1 MPTRLRIA
9 VNQIRERIN
18 LRIYDS
24 KIAVVRTLRY
34 ISVPLSLLS
43 VAALIVSHGYA
54 LEPSET
60 ALVDILLKT
69 TIGFYIFKYFAE
81 LFYDFSP
88 AEYVRKSRFEFS
100 LMLYM
105 LVNIAAINIF
115 NFELT
120 AAIGNLLGVK
130 RFDELFMLLVQGY
143 FLVFVALELGKASR
157 LLPQMKLSPP
167 ALLAISFSLITL
179 LGAGL
184 LAMPEMSRLPNGLST
199 LDALFTS
206 VSAVCVTGLSTFDI
220 ATVLT
225 FKGKVILMVLIQLG
239 GLNFITFTSL
249 FALLANPG
257 IGTRYKSML
266 QASYSAESLET
277 SVQLTGQIVRFSL
290 LFEAVSAALLFIS
303 WGDQHF
309 ATVGDRIFHSLFHAI
324 SAFNNAGFSLYT
336 GGLAD
341 ASLLGNVPLGLV
353 IALTVVLGGLGF
365 RPIYEVFSYKALKH
379 RRSNPWVHF
388 SVNTKIA
395 VYAISILVP
404 LGALLFFIL
413 EQHGTLAGQSP
424 AMALYHSVFSSIT
437 TRTAGFNTIDFGAIG
452 LPTLL
457 VVMLFMFIG
466 GSSGSTA
473 GGVKT
478 STFALVFLNALGTIR
493 GRKRVELFR
502 QTIPVELLN
511 LALSVFLF
519 SASVVLLGIFTLS
532 ITDGHLG
539 LARIAFEELSA
550 FCTVGLSTGIT
561 SELSTSGKTILM
573 ISMLVGRV
581 GTVTLAFAL
590 TSKRKD
596 SQDYRYPNASVQVG

>member
-24 KIAVVRTLRY
+24 KVAVVKTLRY

-257 IGTRYKSML
+257 VGTRYKSML

-395 VYAISILVP
+395 VYAIAILVP

-437 TRTAGFNTIDFGAIG
+437 TRTAGFNTVDFGAIG

-519 SASVVLLGIFTLS
+519 SASVVLLGIFALS

>member
-184 LAMPEMSRLPNGLST
+184 LAMPEMSRLPNGLSA

-206 VSAVCVTGLSTFDI
+206 VSAVCVTGLSTYDI

-257 IGTRYKSML
+257 VGTRYKSML

-395 VYAISILVP
+395 VYAIAILVP

-437 TRTAGFNTIDFGAIG
+437 TRTAGFNTVDFGANG

-519 SASVVLLGIFTLS
+519 SASVVLLGIFALS

>member
-24 KIAVVRTLRY
+24 KVAVVKTLRY

-130 RFDELFMLLVQGY
+130 RFNELFMLLVQGY

-184 LAMPEMSRLPNGLST
+184 LAMPEMSRLPNGLSA

-206 VSAVCVTGLSTFDI
+206 VSAVCVTGLSTYDI

-257 IGTRYKSML
+257 VGTRYKSML

>member
-24 KIAVVRTLRY
+24 KIAVVKTLRY

-257 IGTRYKSML
+257 VGTRYKSML

-395 VYAISILVP
+395 VYAIAILVP

-424 AMALYHSVFSSIT
+424 AMAIYHSVFSSIT

-519 SASVVLLGIFTLS
+519 SASVVLLGIFALS

-573 ISMLVGRV
+573 ISMLIGRV

>member
-24 KIAVVRTLRY
+24 KVAVVKTLRY
-34 ISVPLSLLS
+34 LSVPLSLLS
-43 VAALIVSHGYA
+43 VAALIVSHGYQ
-54 LEPSET
+54 LEPSEK

-184 LAMPEMSRLPNGLST
+184 LAMPEMSRLPNGLSA

-257 IGTRYKSML
+257 VGTRYKSML

-395 VYAISILVP
+395 VYAIAILVP

-437 TRTAGFNTIDFGAIG
+437 TRTAGFNTVDFGAIG

-519 SASVVLLGIFTLS
+519 SASVVLLGIFALS

-573 ISMLVGRV
+573 ISMLIGRV

>member
-24 KIAVVRTLRY
+24 KVAVVKTLRY

-130 RFDELFMLLVQGY
+130 RFNELFMLLVQGY

-184 LAMPEMSRLPNGLST
+184 LAMPEMSRLPNGLSA

-341 ASLLGNVPLGLV
+341 ESLLGNVPLGLV

-395 VYAISILVP
+395 VYAIAILVP

-519 SASVVLLGIFTLS
+519 SASVVLLGIFALS

>member
-24 KIAVVRTLRY
+24 KVAVVKFLRY
-34 ISVPLSLLS
+34 LSVPLSLLS
-43 VAALIVSHGYA
+43 VSALIVSHGYQ
-54 LEPSET
+54 LGPSEK
-60 ALVDILLKT
+60 AIVDILLKT
-69 TIGFYIFKYFAE
+69 SIGFYIFKYFAE

-88 AEYVRKSRFEFS
+88 LEYVRKSRFEFS

-105 LVNIAAINIF
+105 LVNIASINFF

-120 AAIGNLLGVK
+120 AAIGNLLGVQ

-143 FLVFVALELGKASR
+143 FLVFIALELGKASR

-184 LAMPEMSRLPNGLST
+184 LAMPEMSRLPNGLSA

-206 VSAVCVTGLSTFDI
+206 VSAVCVTGLSTYDI

-257 IGTRYKSML
+257 VGTRYKSML

-309 ATVGDRIFHSLFHAI
+309 ATVGDRIFHSIFHAI
-324 SAFNNAGFSLYT
+324 SAFNNAGFSLYS

-341 ASLLGNVPLGLV
+341 TNLLGNVPLGLV

-395 VYAISILVP
+395 VYAIAILIP

-413 EQHGTLAGQSP
+413 EQHGTLAGKSP

-437 TRTAGFNTIDFGAIG
+437 TRTAGFNTVDFGAIG

-478 STFALVFLNALGTIR
+478 STFALVFINALGTIR

-519 SASVVLLGIFTLS
+519 SASVVLLGIFALS

-561 SELSTSGKTILM
+561 AELSTSGKTILM
-573 ISMLVGRV
+573 TSMLIGRV

-590 TSKRKD
+590 TSKRRD
-596 SQDYRYPNASVQVG
+596 SQDYRYPKASVQVG

>member
-24 KIAVVRTLRY
+24 KVAVVKTLRY

-184 LAMPEMSRLPNGLST
+184 LAMPEMSRLPNGLSA

-257 IGTRYKSML
+257 VGTRYKSML

-290 LFEAVSAALLFIS
+290 LFEAVSAALLFVS

-341 ASLLGNVPLGLV
+341 ENLLGNVPLGLV
-353 IALTVVLGGLGF
+353 IAFTVVLGGLGF

-395 VYAISILVP
+395 VYAVAILVP

-437 TRTAGFNTIDFGAIG
+437 TRTAGFNTVDFGAIG

-478 STFALVFLNALGTIR
+478 STFALVFINALGTIR

-519 SASVVLLGIFTLS
+519 SASVVLLGIFALS

-573 ISMLVGRV
+573 ISMLIGRV

>member
-24 KIAVVRTLRY
+24 KVAVVKTLRY

-88 AEYVRKSRFEFS
+88 QDYVRKSRFEFS

-167 ALLAISFSLITL
+167 ALLVISFSLITL

-257 IGTRYKSML
+257 VGTRYKSML

-290 LFEAVSAALLFIS
+290 LFEAVSAALLFVS

-395 VYAISILVP
+395 VYAIAILVP

-437 TRTAGFNTIDFGAIG
+437 TRTAGFNTVDFGAIG

-478 STFALVFLNALGTIR
+478 STFALVFINALGTIR

-519 SASVVLLGIFTLS
+519 SASVVLLGIFALS

-573 ISMLVGRV
+573 ISMLIGRV

>member
-24 KIAVVRTLRY
+24 KVAVVKTLRY

-257 IGTRYKSML
+257 VGTRYKSML

-290 LFEAVSAALLFIS
+290 LFEAVSAALLFVS

-452 LPTLL
+452 LPTML

-519 SASVVLLGIFTLS
+519 SASVVLLGIFALS

>member
-266 QASYSAESLET
+266 KASYSAESLET

>member
-24 KIAVVRTLRY
+24 KIAVVKTLRY

-257 IGTRYKSML
+257 VGTRYKSML

-341 ASLLGNVPLGLV
+341 ESLLGNVPLGLV
-353 IALTVVLGGLGF
+353 ISLTVVLGGLGF

-395 VYAISILVP
+395 VYAIAILVP

-519 SASVVLLGIFTLS
+519 SASVVLLGIFALS

>member
-24 KIAVVRTLRY
+24 KIAVVKTLRY

>member
-24 KIAVVRTLRY
+24 KVAVVKTLRY

-130 RFDELFMLLVQGY
+130 RFDALFMLLVQGY

-184 LAMPEMSRLPNGLST
+184 LAMPEMSRLPNGLSA

-257 IGTRYKSML
+257 VGTRYKSML

-437 TRTAGFNTIDFGAIG
+437 TRTAGFNTVDFGAIG

-519 SASVVLLGIFTLS
+519 SASVVLLGIFALS

-573 ISMLVGRV
+573 ISMLIGRV

>member
-24 KIAVVRTLRY
+24 KVAVVKTLRY

-130 RFDELFMLLVQGY
+130 RFNELFMLLVQGY

-184 LAMPEMSRLPNGLST
+184 LAMPEMSRLPNGLSA

-257 IGTRYKSML
+257 VGTRYKSML

-290 LFEAVSAALLFIS
+290 LFEAVSAALLFVS

-341 ASLLGNVPLGLV
+341 ESLLGNVPLGLV
-353 IALTVVLGGLGF
+353 IAFTVVLGGLGF

-395 VYAISILVP
+395 VYAIAILVP

-519 SASVVLLGIFTLS
+519 SASVVLLGIFALS

-561 SELSTSGKTILM
+561 SELSTSGKMILM

>member
-24 KIAVVRTLRY
+24 KVAVVKTLRY

-143 FLVFVALELGKASR
+143 FLLFVALELGKASR

-184 LAMPEMSRLPNGLST
+184 LAMPEMSRLPNGLSA

-206 VSAVCVTGLSTFDI
+206 VSAVCVTGLSTYDI

-257 IGTRYKSML
+257 VGTRYKSML

-519 SASVVLLGIFTLS
+519 SASVVLLGIFALS

>member
-24 KIAVVRTLRY
+24 KIAVVKTLRY

-395 VYAISILVP
+395 VYAIAILVP

-424 AMALYHSVFSSIT
+424 AMAIYHSVFSSIT

>member
-120 AAIGNLLGVK
+120 AAIGNLLEVK

>member
-24 KIAVVRTLRY
+24 KIAVVKTLRY

-257 IGTRYKSML
+257 VGTRYKSML

-341 ASLLGNVPLGLV
+341 ESLLGNVPLGLV

-519 SASVVLLGIFTLS
+519 SASVVLLGIFALS

>member
-24 KIAVVRTLRY
+24 KVAVVKTLRY

-120 AAIGNLLGVK
+120 AAIGNLLEVK

>member
-1 MPTRLRIA
+1 
-9 VNQIRERIN
+9 
-18 LRIYDS
+18 
-24 KIAVVRTLRY
+24 
-34 ISVPLSLLS
+34 
-43 VAALIVSHGYA
+43 
-54 LEPSET
+54 
-60 ALVDILLKT
+60 VDILLKT

-184 LAMPEMSRLPNGLST
+184 LAMPEMSRLPNGLSA

-257 IGTRYKSML
+257 VGTRYKSML

-290 LFEAVSAALLFIS
+290 LFEAVSAALLFVS

-353 IALTVVLGGLGF
+353 IALTVVLGSLGF

-395 VYAISILVP
+395 VYAIAILVP

-437 TRTAGFNTIDFGAIG
+437 TRTAGFNTVDFGAIG

-519 SASVVLLGIFTLS
+519 SASVVLLGIFALS

-573 ISMLVGRV
+573 ISMLIGRV

>member
-1 MPTRLRIA
+1 MTSRFRIA

-24 KIAVVRTLRY
+24 KASVVRSLRY
-34 ISVPLSLLS
+34 FSVPLSIAA
-43 VAALIVSHGYA
+43 VVALIISHGYA
-54 LEPSET
+54 LSEGHKV
-60 ALVDILLKT
+60 LVDLLLKT
-69 TIGFYIFKYFAE
+69 TIGFYIFKYFTE

-88 AEYVRKSRFEFS
+88 ADYVRKSRFEFV

-105 LVNIAAINIF
+105 LVNIAAINFF

-120 AAIGNLLGVK
+120 AAIGNLLGVQ

-143 FLVFVALELGKASR
+143 FLVFIALELGKASR
-157 LLPQMKLSPP
+157 LLPQLKLSPP
-167 ALLAISFSLITL
+167 ALLVLSFSLITL
-179 LGAGL
+179 LGASL
-184 LAMPEMSRLPNGLST
+184 LAMPEMSRSPEGLSAM
-199 LDALFTS
+199 DALFTS
-206 VSAVCVTGLSTFDI
+206 VSAVCVTGLSTFDV

-225 FKGKVILMVLIQLG
+225 FKGKMILMVLIQLG

-257 IGTRYKSML
+257 VGTRYKSML

-277 SVQLTGQIVRFSL
+277 SVQLTGQIIRFSL
-290 LFEAVSAALLFIS
+290 LFEGVSALLLFFS
-303 WGDQHF
+303 WGRMQFEH
-309 ATVGDRIFHSLFHAI
+309 VGDQIFHSLFHAI
-324 SAFNNAGFSLYT
+324 SAFNNAGFSLYS

-341 ASLLGNVPLGLV
+341 PALSGNVPLGLV

-365 RPIYEVFSYKALKH
+365 RPIYEVFSYKALNH
-379 RRSNPWVHF
+379 RRRNPWVHF

-395 VYAISILVP
+395 VYAIAILIPAGAALFYV
-404 LGALLFFIL
+404 LERHGALAGMDSGAAFF
-413 EQHGTLAGQSP
+413 HA
-424 AMALYHSVFSSIT
+424 VFSSIT
-437 TRTAGFNTIDFGAIG
+437 TRTAGFNTVDFGALA

-519 SASVVLLGIFTLS
+519 STSVVLFGVFALS
-532 ITDGHLG
+532 ITDGHFG
-539 LARIAFEELSA
+539 LARIAFEEVSA

-561 SELSTSGKTILM
+561 SELSDSGKIILM
-573 ISMLVGRV
+573 MSMLVGRV

>member
-24 KIAVVRTLRY
+24 KVAVVKTLRY

-184 LAMPEMSRLPNGLST
+184 LAMPEMSRLPNGLSA

-257 IGTRYKSML
+257 VGTRYKSML

-395 VYAISILVP
+395 VYAIAILVP

-519 SASVVLLGIFTLS
+519 SASVVLLGIFALS

>member
-24 KIAVVRTLRY
+24 KVAVVKTLRY

-257 IGTRYKSML
+257 VGTRYKSML

-395 VYAISILVP
+395 VYAIAILVP

-424 AMALYHSVFSSIT
+424 AMAIYHSVFSSIT

-519 SASVVLLGIFTLS
+519 SASVVLLGIFALS

>member
-24 KIAVVRTLRY
+24 KVAVVKTLRY
-34 ISVPLSLLS
+34 VSVPLSLLS
-43 VAALIVSHGYA
+43 VAALIVSHGYQ
-54 LEPSET
+54 LEPSEK

-184 LAMPEMSRLPNGLST
+184 LAMPEMSRLPNGLSA

-257 IGTRYKSML
+257 VGTRYKSML

-290 LFEAVSAALLFIS
+290 LFEAVSAALLFVS

-341 ASLLGNVPLGLV
+341 ESLLGNVPLGLV

-395 VYAISILVP
+395 VYAVAILVP

-519 SASVVLLGIFTLS
+519 SASVVLFGIFALS

-573 ISMLVGRV
+573 ISMLIGRV

>member
-24 KIAVVRTLRY
+24 KVAVVKTLRY

-257 IGTRYKSML
+257 VGTRYKSML

-290 LFEAVSAALLFIS
+290 LFEAVSAALLFVS

-353 IALTVVLGGLGF
+353 IAFTVVLGGLGF

-395 VYAISILVP
+395 VYAIAILVP

-519 SASVVLLGIFTLS
+519 SASVVLLGIFALS

-573 ISMLVGRV
+573 ISMLIGRV

>member
-120 AAIGNLLGVK
+120 AAIGNLLEVK

-157 LLPQMKLSPP
+157 LLPQMKLSPT

-395 VYAISILVP
+395 VYAIAILVP

>member
-24 KIAVVRTLRY
+24 KIAVVKTLRY

-130 RFDELFMLLVQGY
+130 RFNELFMLLVQGY

-184 LAMPEMSRLPNGLST
+184 LAMPEMSRLPNGLSA

-257 IGTRYKSML
+257 VGTRYKSML

-290 LFEAVSAALLFIS
+290 LFEAVSAALLFVS

-341 ASLLGNVPLGLV
+341 ESLLGNVPLGLV

-395 VYAISILVP
+395 VYAIAILVP

-519 SASVVLLGIFTLS
+519 SASVVLLGIFALS

>member
-24 KIAVVRTLRY
+24 KVAVVKTLRY

-130 RFDELFMLLVQGY
+130 RFNELFMLLVQGY

-184 LAMPEMSRLPNGLST
+184 LAMPEMSRLPNGLSA

-206 VSAVCVTGLSTFDI
+206 VSAVCVTGLSTYDI

-395 VYAISILVP
+395 VYAIAILVP

-519 SASVVLLGIFTLS
+519 SASVVLLGIFALS

>member
-24 KIAVVRTLRY
+24 KIAVVKTLRY

-257 IGTRYKSML
+257 VGTRYKSML

-424 AMALYHSVFSSIT
+424 AMAIYHSVFSSIT

-519 SASVVLLGIFTLS
+519 SASVVLLGIFALS